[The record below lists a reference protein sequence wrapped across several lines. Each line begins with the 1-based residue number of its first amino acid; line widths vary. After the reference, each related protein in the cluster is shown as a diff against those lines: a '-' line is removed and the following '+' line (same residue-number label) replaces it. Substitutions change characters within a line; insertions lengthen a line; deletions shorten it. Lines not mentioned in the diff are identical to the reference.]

1 MNIDGKLKFTPDASA
16 TGQYYIAGA
25 HAYQTNGSGATV
37 TLSNNSVNFNATANG
52 PANSSGS
59 IVGALVTGAASDT
72 ATKISVLNNTVTI
85 GANAE
90 VTNMNIVAAK
100 LASGSATDKGL
111 IHSGNTAIVQG
122 YYNVNAGESDSIKTY
137 SIQGDD
143 VQITDYQVL

>member
-1 MNIDGKLKFTPDASA
+1 M
-16 TGQYYIAGA
+16 
-25 HAYQTNGSGATV
+25 
-37 TLSNNSVNFNATANG
+37 TLSNNSLTFNATANG
-52 PANSSGS
+52 PADSSGS
-59 IVGALVTGAASDT
+59 IVGALVTTDTANDT

-90 VTNMNIVAAK
+90 VTNMNILAAK
-100 LASGSATDKGL
+100 LASGSATDKDL

-143 VQITDYQVL
+143 VQITDPQHQWLS